1 MLIFPPLFMM
11 HLRSLVL
18 FLLCLPGGARRSIR
32 IGDSHHDAHQQHS
45 TLANGLNVTGKARGA
60 LIPGVYSTS
69 VVRGV
74 CPQPADFREGSHPT
88 VRQAGDLESHR
99 AAPWFRFGPRRTKVT
114 LQIDGGPEALSDR
127 IENIE
132 ANIREL
138 AERGCDEQL
147 LAPLKRELAEMKIAY
162 LEDELNDLKQSQKGD
177 RNSAATA
184 PRKQVDDKEKKLS
197 LRNLDDCL
205 QKVIFD
211 DAAGS
216 RDLQKFRAA
225 IDLASSVGMARADI
239 LKAREVLQS
248 GEEQLALRIAK
259 KAAADK
265 AAKVGATRAFAEKA
279 AAERRAKRAA
289 AERQATE
296 QAAKAAAERRA
307 KRAAAERQA
316 AERAAKAA
324 AERRAKRAAA
334 EKQAAE
340 QATKQRASAK
350 LRLHEAVDR
359 ATVDSRWWSKR
370 RQAEV
375 RQQLIEAIEAAKNA
389 GVPPADISWARQI
402 LRSLDENGSAQT
414 EDKASPRG
422 GQTASEQTARRASA
436 GKTAERAAAERTAA
450 ERRAAELRAAEEAL
464 REAWR
469 LTGKKRVKAIR
480 KLQVRYH
487 PDRPFGDDE
496 DRQLAD
502 KISRMANAAQDLAR
516 KQRR

>member
-1 MLIFPPLFMM
+1 MM

-18 FLLCLPGGARRSIR
+18 FLLCLPSGAPRSIR
-32 IGDSHHDAHQQHS
+32 IGDSHHHAHQQHS

-60 LIPGVYSTS
+60 LIPGVFSTS
-69 VVRGV
+69 AVRGAG
-74 CPQPADFREGSHPT
+74 PQPAELREGSNQT
-88 VRQAGDLESHR
+88 VRQAGDLESHH

-127 IENIE
+127 IADVE

-147 LAPLKRELAEMKIAY
+147 LAPLKRELAELKIAY
-162 LEDELNDLKQSQKGD
+162 LEGELNDLKQSQKGD
-177 RNSAATA
+177 RKSATTT
-184 PRKQVDDKEKKLS
+184 PRKQVDDKEKKLA

-211 DAAGS
+211 DAAGR
-216 RDLQKFRAA
+216 RDLQELRAA
-225 IDLASSVGMARADI
+225 IDLASSEGMARADI

-248 GEEQLALRIAK
+248 GEEKLAARIAK

-265 AAKVGATRAFAEKA
+265 AAKVAATRAFAEKA
-279 AAERRAKRAA
+279 AAERM
-289 AERQATE
+289 
-296 QAAKAAAERRA
+296 A

-316 AERAAKAA
+316 AERAAKAV

-334 EKQAAE
+334 ERQAAE
-340 QATKQRASAK
+340 QAAKQRAAAK
-350 LRLHEAVDR
+350 LRLRKAVDG

-370 RQAEV
+370 RKAEV
-375 RQQLIEAIEAAKNA
+375 RQQLHEAIEAAKNA

-402 LRSLDENGSAQT
+402 LRSLDENGSAPT

-422 GQTASEQTARRASA
+422 GQTASEQTARRAPTA
-436 GKTAERAAAERTAA
+436 KTAERAPAERTAA
-450 ERRAAELRAAEEAL
+450 ERRAAEFRAAEEAL

-487 PDRPFGDDE
+487 PDRQFGDDE

-502 KISRMANAAQDLAR
+502 KISRIANAAQDLAR
-516 KQRR
+516 KQLR